1 VKRAIERNSKSFFS
15 IIGMLSMETITIQVS
30 ADLAQAY
37 REAGLQ
43 QQQQIQN
50 IVNDWL
56 KILIQDQSLD
66 NIIRELQEQ
75 ANSNGLTSELLDE
88 ILLG

>member
-1 VKRAIERNSKSFFS
+1 
-15 IIGMLSMETITIQVS
+15 MLSMETITIQVS
-30 ADLAQAY
+30 ADLAKAY

-56 KILIQDQSLD
+56 KILIQDQSLE

-75 ANSNGLTSELLDE
+75 ANSNGLTPELLDV